1 MVNIEGLKEVSE
13 KEVNGQLSAKLA
25 ELKAQLEAL
34 TNKKGG
40 TEVAKNKRA
49 VNPDPGR
56 KYVLLTKQLESWGRV
71 PQQQRD
77 IATLLSQLMTV
88 GQEYSEA
95 EVFAA
100 VTDYACE
107 FDSIRKSVQHPT
119 YLFAYY
125 RGLKN
130 DGKHAGFIARNFLRQ
145 IG

>member
-1 MVNIEGLKEVSE
+1 MINVEGLKEVQE
-13 KEVNGQLSAKLA
+13 KEVNAQLLAKMA
-25 ELKAQLEAL
+25 ELQQRLAQLTMMNQE
-34 TNKKGG
+34 GG
-40 TEVAKNKRA
+40 VAKNKRP

-56 KYVLLTKQLESWGRV
+56 KYVLLSKTLESWGRV

-77 IATLLSQLMTV
+77 IAMLLSQLMTV
-88 GQEYSEA
+88 NQEYTEA

-130 DGKHAGFIARNFLRQ
+130 DGKHAGFVARNFLRQ